1 MEIRK
6 GMKKITDMLIDE
18 KDPTNEYGGQLVE
31 LLHEVKIKLIKYED
45 NEEIST
51 NLFNML
57 KIFFNDVIIKDLIES
72 IYPEQKVKQLMR
84 QHVID
89 EILKKK

>member
-1 MEIRK
+1 MFDKAYK
-6 GMKKITDMLIDE
+6 GD
-18 KDPTNEYGGQLVE
+18 DPTNEFQDELIE
-31 LLHEVKIKLIKYED
+31 LLHNVKIKLIKYED
-45 NEEIST
+45 DEEVSS

-57 KIFFNDVIIKDLIES
+57 KIFFNDIVIKDLIES
-72 IYPEQKVKQLMR
+72 IYPKERVKQLMR

>member
-1 MEIRK
+1 MVLNDLVEFQNE
-6 GMKKITDMLIDE
+6 LI
-18 KDPTNEYGGQLVE
+18 E
-31 LLHEVKIKLIKYED
+31 LLHNVKIKLIKYED
-45 NEEIST
+45 DDEVST

-57 KIFFNDVIIKDLIES
+57 KIFFNDVVIKDLIES

>member
-1 MEIRK
+1 
-6 GMKKITDMLIDE
+6 MKKITDMLITE
-18 KDPTNEYGGQLVE
+18 TDPTNEYGEQLVE

-45 NEEIST
+45 NEEISE

>member
-1 MEIRK
+1 MR
-6 GMKKITDMLIDE
+6 KITDMLIDE
-18 KDPTNEYGGQLVE
+18 KDPTNEYGAQLVE
-31 LLHEVKIKLIKYED
+31 LLHDVKIKLIKYED
-45 NEEIST
+45 NEDISE

>member
-1 MEIRK
+1 MFDKAYK
-6 GMKKITDMLIDE
+6 GD
-18 KDPTNEYGGQLVE
+18 DPTNEFQDELIE
-31 LLHEVKIKLIKYED
+31 LLHNVKIKLIKYED
-45 NEEIST
+45 DEEVSS

-72 IYPEQKVKQLMR
+72 IYPKERVKQLMR

>member
-1 MEIRK
+1 MIMLNKVYK
-6 GMKKITDMLIDE
+6 GD
-18 KDPTNEYGGQLVE
+18 DPTNEYQNELIE
-31 LLHEVKIKLIKYED
+31 LLHNVKIKLIKYED
-45 NEEIST
+45 DEEVSS

-57 KIFFNDVIIKDLIES
+57 KIFFNDIVIKDLIES

>member
-1 MEIRK
+1 MFDKAYK
-6 GMKKITDMLIDE
+6 GD
-18 KDPTNEYGGQLVE
+18 DPTNEFQDELIE
-31 LLHEVKIKLIKYED
+31 LLHNVKIKLIKYED
-45 NEEIST
+45 DEEGSS

-57 KIFFNDVIIKDLIES
+57 KIFFNDIVIKDLIES
-72 IYPEQKVKQLMR
+72 IYPKERVKQLMR

>member
-1 MEIRK
+1 MLNKVYK
-6 GMKKITDMLIDE
+6 GD
-18 KDPTNEYGGQLVE
+18 DPTSEFQDELIE
-31 LLHEVKIKLIKYED
+31 LLHNVKIKLIKYED
-45 NEEIST
+45 DEEVSS

-57 KIFFNDVIIKDLIES
+57 KIFFNDVVIKDLIES
-72 IYPEQKVKQLMR
+72 IYPKERVKQLMR